1 MAFIV
6 FEGGEGV
13 GKSTQIEL
21 LFTAIKQ
28 LGIPCTSTRE
38 PGGTPFA
45 ESIRSLFKQVN
56 THNDAPLPLTELL
69 LVSAA
74 RAQHIQKIIQPELKK
89 GHFVLCDRF
98 LDSTDVYQCILGN
111 IDKDVVD
118 SISKQI
124 IDNLIPDLT
133 FVFIADP
140 NTAVKRIHSEKQ
152 RQQDRMDSQQK
163 NIHFLIK
170 DGYLKILNTPFTYPN
185 GKVPKRIL
193 INANLSIEEIFKE
206 IKQSILTH
214 LGITI

>member
-28 LGIPCTSTRE
+28 LGMNCILTRE

-56 THNDAPLPLTELL
+56 DHNDTPLPLTELL

-74 RAQHIQKIIQPELKK
+74 RFQHIKKVVQPALQKD
-89 GHFVLCDRF
+89 HFVLCDRF
-98 LDSTDVYQCILGN
+98 LDSTYVYQCILGN
-111 IDKDVVD
+111 IQKEVVD
-118 SISKQI
+118 NISNQI
-124 IDNLIPDLT
+124 LENLIPDLT

-140 NTAVKRIHSEKQ
+140 NVAITRIQNEKKRQ
-152 RQQDRMDSQQK
+152 LDRMDSLQNK
-163 NIHFLIK
+163 MHFLIK
-170 DGYLKILNTPFTYPN
+170 DGYLKVLQTPFSYPN
-185 GKVPKRIL
+185 GKVPKRVL
-193 INANLSIEEIFKE
+193 INADLSIDKIFTE
-206 IKQSILTH
+206 IKKSIFTH